1 MSDDKPRVGA
11 GLGVILVR
19 SDGQILLGRRHVD
32 PDKADSAFRS
42 AGEWCLPG
50 GKLDWGETLEEGAKR
65 EVQEE
70 TGLVIID
77 PEVISIHNCKNEHA
91 HFMTAGLVAKKWTG
105 EPQVMEPDE
114 ITEWGWFYLDA
125 LPQPRYFPSFEVID
139 NYRQGKFY
147 IPR

>member
-11 GLGVILVR
+11 GLGVIIVR
-19 SDGQILLGRRHVD
+19 DDGHILLGRRHVD

-70 TGLVIID
+70 TGLIIED

-114 ITEWGWFYLDA
+114 ITEWGWFDLDA
-125 LPQPRYFPSFEVID
+125 LPQPRYFPSFEMID